1 MGHQHIFFSKE
12 AFTLCMTPLQP
23 DLDPWWAMKLFLCP
37 TAAEGC
43 DSVVRREDSGRR
55 RWLCCCVGVGCVWNL
70 LFSDYYWVNTV
81 TSWCVVSPKGS
92 IHDCYESIY
101 VLLFL
106 LFIYQHRW
114 HLIKFGL
121 SKRCRFCS
129 VMWIHPRGFVWTQMD
144 VAAIVY
150 IQSVNES

>member
-1 MGHQHIFFSKE
+1 MCCQPEGKYSWLLWKY
-12 AFTLCMTPLQP
+12 LCS
-23 DLDPWWAMKLFLCP
+23 A
-37 TAAEGC
+37 
-43 DSVVRREDSGRR
+43 
-55 RWLCCCVGVGCVWNL
+55 
-70 LFSDYYWVNTV
+70 
-81 TSWCVVSPKGS
+81 
-92 IHDCYESIY
+92 
-101 VLLFL
+101 FL

-150 IQSVNES
+150 IQRECEWIISGQQSGRLTRGSVMAWRAMCAVEIEEIVNTCPEAWLCKGHYTWLWNNPAALIYSDDFSKTFFRKTWHLYKTAVHSM